1 MTLEDRPT
9 GDAVFAPGTLFGEG
23 LPDVPGLEQ
32 ECERQTLVLAEAQ
45 ALSRTLGSETWLIV
59 LAAWACFASRVCGDH
74 PGILVVWS
82 DVTSTP
88 DRLALLDQEVSL
100 RGSCRALKQ
109 SLGAGKQAGAHL
121 SPRHAIA
128 WSFCRDRSHSRADGT
143 VHLQADESYLA
154 VSCDALGSDAVLSLR
169 ASFLEFFAQALERP
183 DTPAR
188 VLGVVSTA
196 QKEWLSGVECGPQPE
211 IGVCVIDSIREQ
223 ARQTPEAI
231 AVTSGAGELTY
242 AALLARA
249 NGYCAAFQ
257 RMGVVEGD
265 RVAILLPRGH
275 ELLAALLGVMLAG
288 AAFVPV
294 SVEQPVAFCNSI
306 LRDADP
312 RLIVCET
319 GFAHGAFQ
327 QPVLLAE
334 SVGDEA
340 RGASPMPVGWDNLA
354 YIMYTSGS
362 TGTPKGV
369 MVTQRGFANY
379 VQFAAVLY
387 FSEPGGAAMAT
398 SIGFDLSITS
408 LFAPLLAGQAV
419 HMIEDGQ
426 GWLALLE
433 RKQRYSVIK
442 ATPSHIALARQ
453 AGVFELLCRSA
464 ATFVLGGEALPSKL
478 AAQML
483 TAAPGVRI
491 FNEYGPTETV
501 VGSTVHLASANDP
514 DDGIDVDIGLPLP
527 HTECLVLDGMRRPV
541 PPGWPGELYIGGV
554 GVSPGYW
561 RQEGLSAERFRLL
574 PNKGQ
579 SRYYQT
585 GDLVR
590 WGRGGRLVYL
600 GRNDSQVKINGVRVE
615 IGSVRASLMS
625 CPGVL
630 EAAVVPSGG
639 RANDRKLHAY
649 VVANPGALL
658 QADSLL
664 HQMRSR
670 VPIWMV
676 PASVQ
681 VIERLPL
688 TPNGKLDLRALE
700 PPAEPGQAIGIQSTL
715 SAVRHVW
722 MTVLNRSDI
731 SDDTR
736 ILDAGGT
743 SFEVIRIV
751 ASLNSLLAL
760 ELKPADMFRHPTI
773 SQMSLFIDAQEP
785 APGSDPPQDHL
796 PAARAALRSRLG
808 KDLRERKRP
817 QK

>member
-1 MTLEDRPT
+1 MIPEDRPT

-23 LPDVPGLEQ
+23 LPKVPGLAQ
-32 ECERQTLVLAEAQ
+32 ECGRQAPLLAEAQ
-45 ALSRTLGSETWLIV
+45 ALSRTVGCETWLMV

-74 PGILVVWS
+74 PGTLEVWA
-82 DVTSTP
+82 DGATTP
-88 DRLALLDQEVSL
+88 DRLALPDPEASV
-100 RGSCRALKQ
+100 RGTCRALQQ
-109 SLGAGKQAGAHL
+109 SLGAGKQASAHP
-121 SPRHAIA
+121 SPQHAMA
-128 WSFCRDRSHSRADGT
+128 WSFCRDHSEGRGVGT
-143 VHLQADESYLA
+143 VHLQADDGSLA
-154 VSCDALGSDAVLSLR
+154 VSCDALGSDAVLALR
-169 ASFLEFFAQALERP
+169 ASFLEFFAQALGRP
-183 DTPAR
+183 DTQAR
-188 VLGVVSTA
+188 VLGVVSAA
-196 QKEWLSGVECGPQPE
+196 QKGWLAGVECGPQPE
-211 IGVCVIDSIREQ
+211 IGACVLDSIWEQ

-242 AALLARA
+242 AVLMARA

-294 SVEQPVAFCNSI
+294 SIEQPAAFCNGI
-306 LRDADP
+306 LRDAEP

-319 GFAHGAFQ
+319 SFAHGAFQ

-340 RGASPMPVGWDNLA
+340 RGDSPMPVGWDDLA

-379 VQFAAVLY
+379 VRFAADLY
-387 FSEPGGAAMAT
+387 FREPGGAAMAT

-419 HMIEDGQ
+419 HMIEDGL

-433 RKQRYSVIK
+433 RRQHYSVIK

-464 ATFVLGGEALPSKL
+464 ATFVLGGEALPSEL
-478 AAQML
+478 ADQMRA
-483 TAAPGVRI
+483 AAPGVRI

-514 DDGIDVDIGLPLP
+514 DDGIDVDIGLPVP
-527 HTECLVLDGMRRPV
+527 HTECRVLDGMRRPV

-561 RQEGLSAERFRLL
+561 RQEALSAERFTLL
-574 PNKGQ
+574 PDKGQ
-579 SRYYQT
+579 CRYYQT

-649 VVANPGALL
+649 VVASPEASL

-670 VPIWMV
+670 VPVWMV

-681 VIERLPL
+681 ILERLPL

-700 PPAEPGQAIGIQSTL
+700 PPSEPIQAIGRQNTL
-715 SAVRHVW
+715 SAVRQVW

-731 SDDTR
+731 ADDIR

-743 SFEVIRIV
+743 SFEVVRIV
-751 ASLNSLLAL
+751 AGLNSALAL

-773 SQMSLFIDAQEP
+773 SQISDFIDAKAP
-785 APGSDPPQDHL
+785 APGSDPPQDYL